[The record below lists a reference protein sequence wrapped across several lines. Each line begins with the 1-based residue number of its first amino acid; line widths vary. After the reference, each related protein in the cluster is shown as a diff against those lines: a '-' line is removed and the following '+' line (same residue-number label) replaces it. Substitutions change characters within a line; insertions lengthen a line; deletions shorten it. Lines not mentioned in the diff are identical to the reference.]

1 MKKLAITFTLAIAT
15 LLSVQAQDEEQK
27 KVEGEGIE
35 YIDINEIPEDVV
47 KRFETGDY
55 QDANINE
62 AYILSGDALTT
73 VVGQEAMEYYMN
85 KLPPEK
91 LYVLNLT
98 KDEKPSA
105 IIYYTEDGQ
114 IYATKDL
121 EL

>member
-15 LLSVQAQDEEQK
+15 LLSVQAQDQEQK

-35 YIDINEIPEDVV
+35 YIDINDIPEDVV

-55 QDANINE
+55 QDANIDE
-62 AYILSGDALTT
+62 AYILRGDALTT

-91 LYVLNLT
+91 LYVLNIT
-98 KDEKPSA
+98 KDEKLSA

>member
-15 LLSVQAQDEEQK
+15 LLSVQAQDQEHK
-27 KVEGEGIE
+27 KAKGEGIE
-35 YIDINEIPEDVV
+35 YININDIPEDVV

-55 QDANINE
+55 QDANINK

-73 VVGQEAMEYYMN
+73 LVGQEAMEYYMN

-91 LYVLNLT
+91 LYVLNIT